1 MTHSIKLSEDVIAR
15 ASALPLDTRFDLR
28 AGLTDIH
35 RAFLAEH
42 GYLIFGEVFTR
53 DEVSEMN
60 RDIDRVRQ
68 EWIDESR
75 TSVNGIPLFIGKAA
89 DGTHLLQRMPFT
101 SCFSEIIKEMI
112 RDPRLEPIKSL
123 VGETVR
129 IGDQEKDGCV
139 VNTYLNVKG
148 SVYPRLGWHTDG
160 LRDVFYLRK
169 PKQMLN
175 VGIHLSDCPPD
186 NGGLRLI
193 PGSHEQSM
201 FAMAFRKL
209 SFIDHRPD
217 KHEVAV
223 QTRRGDLTV
232 HDGRLWHRVAQ
243 STREGEKSFRRSM
256 YVPYLTDEYAPKD
269 KKSKTPIYHRLGQL
283 SRRLKGGR

>member
-1 MTHSIKLSEDVIAR
+1 MKNAITLSQAATTQAR
-15 ASALPLDTRFDLR
+15 SLPLDTRFDLNS
-28 AGLTDIH
+28 GLTDVH
-35 RAFLAEH
+35 RAFLAIH
-42 GYLIFGEVFTR
+42 GFLIFGEVFAEH
-53 DEVSEMN
+53 EVDEMN

-75 TSVNGIPLFIGKAA
+75 TSVNGIPLFIGKTA

-101 SCFSEIIKEMI
+101 SCFSPVVKDKI
-112 RDPRLEPIKSL
+112 RDARLEPIKSL
-123 VGETVR
+123 IGQEVR
-129 IGDQEKDGCV
+129 IGEQEKDGCV

-175 VGIHLSDCPPD
+175 VGIHLSNCPID

-217 KHEVAV
+217 KHEVSV
-223 QTRRGDLTV
+223 ETRRGDLTV

-243 STREGEKSFRRSM
+243 STRVGERSFRRSM
-256 YVPYLTDEYAPKD
+256 YVPYLTDEYSPKD
-269 KKSKTPIYHRLGQL
+269 TKSKTPFYHRLGQL
-283 SRRLKGGR
+283 SRRFKGGR